1 MADNSR
7 VTPSGAHPDDVA
19 VEAFAEAMKVKLAI
33 ARSKGRGGWNND
45 EPGMQQRLSDMLRE
59 HVAKGDPLD
68 VANLAMFLHQR
79 GEGVLP
85 PVAEDGGCR

>member
-1 MADNSR
+1 MADHPS
-7 VTPSGAHPDDVA
+7 VSLSGAHPDDMA
-19 VEAFAEAMKVKLAI
+19 VDAFAEAMKAKLAI
-33 ARSKGRGGWNND
+33 ARAKGRGGWDND

-85 PVAEDGGCR
+85 PVAEDGDC